1 MKTITTTYY
10 FGTNYGATL
19 QAYALQQTIKSLGHE
34 NEILDI
40 VSVPEKAKGD
50 FSPIQLIKKWYIRY
64 LSFKRRRQCA
74 ILRQHFAD
82 FHKRYMEFTR
92 KYASMDELR
101 SDPKSLEY
109 DCLITGSDQVWN
121 LRTKPDF
128 VDSRLLLFGSK
139 SSRRFSYAASL
150 EELNYTE
157 EQKDRV
163 KEALRHFNGISLRE
177 ESARVY
183 IESFTGLKCER
194 IIDPVFLLSKEA
206 WLRIA
211 QKPRIEGP
219 YILCY
224 QVQRNTRMEE
234 VAYQLKKKTGYPVV
248 SLCNEAIRWMKSDY
262 TFHDVSIEEFLG
274 FYNQAAYIASA
285 SFHGVAM
292 GLVFEKPVY
301 AMVKKAR
308 ANRIRDLME
317 IMKLQDYIVS
327 QDSKEGIVEYDMTRI
342 EQAKAIL
349 AQERREGVGFL
360 TRMLS

>member
-194 IIDPVFLLSKEA
+194 IIDPVFLLSKEDWTKLA
-206 WLRIA
+206 RN
-211 QKPRIEGP
+211 PRIQGP

-224 QVQRNTRMEE
+224 QVLRNTRMEE
-234 VAYQLKKKTGYPVV
+234 VAYRLKEATGYPIV
-248 SLCNEAIRWMKSDY
+248 SICNSSIRWIRADY
-262 TFHDVSIEEFLG
+262 TFFDVSIEEFLG
-274 FYNQAAYIASA
+274 FYSHAAFIVSA

-301 AMVKKAR
+301 AMVKNIR
-308 ANRIRDLME
+308 ADRIRNLMN
-317 IMKLQDYIVS
+317 IMNLQSYIVV
-327 QDSKEGIVEYDMTRI
+327 QDTKDEIVEYDRVKI
-342 EQAKAIL
+342 EQMKAIIEE
-349 AQERREGVGFL
+349 EREKGIDFL
-360 TRMLS
+360 RKMLS